1 MSARTVAMPRIDAER
16 VLVVELA
23 GLGDNVHLLPALW
36 LVRRRW
42 PNARLHVLTPAPA
55 AALFRLTP
63 WVDEVWPY
71 PVSPKPGLTDSLK
84 CAGRLRRARFD
95 AVIDVKATDRSSL
108 LAWATRAP
116 LRVGRRPADGGPP
129 GWRMMF
135 THVAAT
141 PYYTEPMYVQKW
153 RCLEQLGFADPA
165 GKPEFH
171 VAIDPRLRR
180 EAGIDADAEG
190 GYLHVSPCTTALA
203 RELPSSQLAHLIE
216 RIRAAYPGLRVA
228 FSCADNARERQK
240 LAEVALLLSSPPWKT
255 FAGTLDI
262 ATLAA
267 VIETA
272 ALHLSGDT
280 GSLHLA
286 MMTRTPALSW
296 FRHHKGEKEWI
307 PEGRQYRVLIGP
319 DIEPR
324 DAVHGIDDDALFAAA
339 SEIVA
344 QRAVPA

>member
-1 MSARTVAMPRIDAER
+1 MSARDVATLPDDVLR
-16 VLVVELA
+16 VLVLELA

-42 PNARLHVLTPAPA
+42 PNAKLHVLTPAPV
-55 AALFRLTP
+55 AALFELTP
-63 WVDEVWPY
+63 WVDHVWSY
-71 PVSPKPGLTDSLK
+71 PMNPKPGLTDSLRW
-84 CAGRLRRARFD
+84 ARRLRTARFD
-95 AVIDVKATDRSSL
+95 AAIDVKATDRSSL
-108 LAWATRAP
+108 LAFATRAP
-116 LRVGRRPADGGPP
+116 LRIGRRPADSGPP

-135 THVAAT
+135 TRVAAT

-153 RCLEQLGFADPA
+153 RCLEQLGFAEP
-165 GKPEFH
+165 GGEPEFH

-180 EAGIDADAEG
+180 TAGIDADAEG
-190 GYLHVSPCTTALA
+190 RYLHVSPCTTSPA
-203 RELPSSQLAHLIE
+203 RELPSPQLAQLID
-216 RIRAAYPGLRVA
+216 RICAAHPGLRVA
-228 FSCADNARERQK
+228 FSCADTAREKGK
-240 LAEVALLLSSPPWKT
+240 LAEVASLLTSPPWKT

-286 MMTRTPALSW
+286 MMTRTPALAW

-307 PEGRQYRVLIGP
+307 PAGPQYRVLIGP
-319 DIEPR
+319 DIDPR
-324 DAVHGIDDDALFAAA
+324 DAVQGIADDALFDAARA
-339 SEIVA
+339 ILA
-344 QRAVPA
+344 QVGR